1 VVCSPAAEG
10 CLFLT
15 SELGGAYPSPHQGN
29 PNRQTPAAV
38 VQQSWLDAAPA
49 PSPQAMRQRGVN
61 DGRRSAL
68 RFNLPACTMALT
80 AKTQV

>member
-1 VVCSPAAEG
+1 VV
-10 CLFLT
+10 
-15 SELGGAYPSPHQGN
+15 
-29 PNRQTPAAV
+29 R
-38 VQQSWLDAAPA
+38 QSWLDAAPA